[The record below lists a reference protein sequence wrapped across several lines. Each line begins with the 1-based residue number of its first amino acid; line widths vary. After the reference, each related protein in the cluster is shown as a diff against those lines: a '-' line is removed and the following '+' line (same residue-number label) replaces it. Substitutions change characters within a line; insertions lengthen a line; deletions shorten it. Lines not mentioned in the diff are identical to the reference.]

1 MQESSEGLEAR
12 LARAEERI
20 ELLYRLV
27 RGMADAALGHNP
39 GDSGGEHNDDDNGR
53 ASGWRPA
60 MPVMTTKQHV
70 VLQML
75 TRGASNDEIAKRMGV
90 TINTAKVHVRSVAR
104 KLGERKR
111 AAIGVRASEWLSGL
125 EPEEYSRLSG
135 GLPINWDA
143 EYRHPDPY
151 ASLYKAERGE

>member
-1 MQESSEGLEAR
+1 MSVTGQELEQRVAHLEQQVER
-12 LARAEERI
+12 LQKVLLAVVAQQLDGGTASDI
-20 ELLYRLV
+20 EL
-27 RGMADAALGHNP
+27 
-39 GDSGGEHNDDDNGR
+39 GR
-53 ASGWRPA
+53 TANSLRPA

-125 EPEEYSRLSG
+125 EPEEYARLSG
-135 GLPINWDA
+135 GLPMNWDA
-143 EYRHPDPY
+143 EYQHPDPH
-151 ASLYKAERGE
+151 ASLYRADHGA